1 MKISKILLVFL
12 LLFSIVSF
20 AQGGKFREK
29 REQIKA
35 LKVAFITEELK
46 LTPAEAEK
54 FWPLYNAYDSKQTE
68 LRQQKLKSF
77 SDRMESGSVDKMSDK
92 EATNFLIQMENTE
105 DEIFE
110 SKKKFGKDLK
120 NVLAPIKI
128 IKLKKAEEDFS
139 RKLLRQYR
147 NKTKS

>member
-92 EATNFLIQMENTE
+92 EATNFLR
-105 DEIFE
+105 
-110 SKKKFGKDLK
+110 
-120 NVLAPIKI
+120 
-128 IKLKKAEEDFS
+128 FS
-139 RKLLRQYR
+139 YLINYILF
-147 NKTKS
+147 

>member
-110 SKKKFGKDLK
+110 SKKKFAKDLK